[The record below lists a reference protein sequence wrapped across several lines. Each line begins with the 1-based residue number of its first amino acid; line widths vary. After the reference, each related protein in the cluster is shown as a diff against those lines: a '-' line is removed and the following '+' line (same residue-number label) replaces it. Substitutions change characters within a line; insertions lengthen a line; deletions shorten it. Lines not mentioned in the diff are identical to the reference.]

1 MITLWLL
8 ACADAP
14 DQRRAHAGRG
24 GRDSGEPTET
34 GDTGDTGSDV
44 VDTGGPC
51 APEMALVGKSVC
63 VDRWEA
69 TIEGESPYAVPTGG
83 VAVSEG
89 GVSPQGYISGEVA
102 AAVCA
107 AAGKRL
113 CSLDEW
119 MLACG
124 GAEGRTWP
132 YGDEYDLYA
141 CNDTY
146 SGGHPMVDYFG
157 TSDGVWDTEHMNDP
171 GINQQPGTVAETGEF
186 TGCVTPEGV
195 HDLHGNL
202 HEWVSTPDGTF
213 KGGFYADAAING
225 AGCAYTTTAHAF
237 SYHDYSTGFRCCGD
251 RRR

>member
-1 MITLWLL
+1 MIALWLL
-8 ACADAP
+8 ACAEVAEER
-14 DQRRAHAGRG
+14 QAHAGRG
-24 GRDSGEPTET
+24 GRDSSEVS
-34 GDTGDTGSDV
+34 DTGDSAADDTAAE
-44 VDTGGPC
+44 DTGGPC
-51 APEMALVGKSVC
+51 SPEMALVGESVC

-69 TIEGESPYAVPTGG
+69 TIEGESPYEVPSGG
-83 VAVSEG
+83 VAVSEA

-102 AAVCA
+102 AVVCA

-119 MLACG
+119 MLACA

-132 YGDEYDLYA
+132 YGDTYDLYA

-146 SGGHPMVDYFG
+146 SGGHPVVDYFG
-157 TSDGVWDTEHMNDP
+157 TSEGVWDTEHMNDP

-186 TGCVTPEGV
+186 EGCVTPEGI

-213 KGGFYADAAING
+213 KGGFYADASMNG
-225 AGCAYTTTAHAF
+225 AGCSYTTTAHAF

-251 RRR
+251 PRR